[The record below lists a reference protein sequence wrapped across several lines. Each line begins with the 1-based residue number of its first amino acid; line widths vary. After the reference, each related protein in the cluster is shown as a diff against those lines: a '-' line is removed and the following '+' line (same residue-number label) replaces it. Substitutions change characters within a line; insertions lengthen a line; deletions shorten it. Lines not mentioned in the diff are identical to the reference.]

1 MRFWSQIKPLFIPD
15 GWDKVKLLQ
24 DGMAI
29 DGFNLYSCLSTNP
42 STTQKEK
49 QIDFLLLVP
58 ISIFDQL
65 LIYWYEINPLLSL
78 FQMSYRDPGYSKK

>member
-42 STTQKEK
+42 STTQAKTERKTTVLELCEK
-49 QIDFLLLVP
+49 RGCLNLLDCHWV
-58 ISIFDQL
+58 
-65 LIYWYEINPLLSL
+65 
-78 FQMSYRDPGYSKK
+78 MS